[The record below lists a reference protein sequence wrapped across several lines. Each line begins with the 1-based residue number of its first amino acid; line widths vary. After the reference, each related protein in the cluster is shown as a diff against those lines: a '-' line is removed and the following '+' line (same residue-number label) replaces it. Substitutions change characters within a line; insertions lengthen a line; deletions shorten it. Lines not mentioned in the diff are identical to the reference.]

1 MLHPGLY
8 EQIINT
14 ALNNELAA
22 ISAARRRIPISAR
35 LAALSTRQLPDEHHV
50 AFGQGDSRKVPE
62 ENEQIGRRLTAHVD
76 KRRSFKYN

>member
-14 ALNNELAA
+14 ALNNELAE

-35 LAALSTRQLPDEHHV
+35 LAALSTRV
-50 AFGQGDSRKVPE
+50 AAR
-62 ENEQIGRRLTAHVD
+62 
-76 KRRSFKYN
+76 

>member
-14 ALNNELAA
+14 ALNNELAE

-35 LAALSTRQLPDEHHV
+35 LAALSTRAAAPI
-50 AFGQGDSRKVPE
+50 
-62 ENEQIGRRLTAHVD
+62 NITWRLDRAIPAKFLKKTNKLVVG
-76 KRRSFKYN
+76 

>member
-14 ALNNELAA
+14 ALNNKLAE

-35 LAALSTRQLPDEHHV
+35 LAALSTR
-50 AFGQGDSRKVPE
+50 AAAR
-62 ENEQIGRRLTAHVD
+62 
-76 KRRSFKYN
+76 

>member
-14 ALNNELAA
+14 ALNNELAE

-35 LAALSTRQLPDEHHV
+35 LAALSTRGSCPM
-50 AFGQGDSRKVPE
+50 
-62 ENEQIGRRLTAHVD
+62 NITWRLDREIPAKFLKKTNKLVVG
-76 KRRSFKYN
+76 

>member
-35 LAALSTRQLPDEHHV
+35 LAALSTR
-50 AFGQGDSRKVPE
+50 AAA
-62 ENEQIGRRLTAHVD
+62 RLTSRGVWTG
-76 KRRSFKYN
+76 RFPQSS